1 MYKREYKRC
10 AEFEPVQCPPDKN
23 MNAFQPSL
31 VTQFYHE
38 ESVSVETGE
47 PILELHDPVYLL
59 FNQERLSK
67 LGSGAVDIWLRQ
79 MADSKLNPLAELR
92 KECSDD
98 DLLTMVKSRHLQSP
112 SEILAWSRL
121 MTAKMDE
128 FKSEVAKL
136 VAQKQ
141 VSEKPV
147 ENVTPN
153 VEPKTE

>member
-10 AEFEPVQCPPDKN
+10 AEFVPVQCAPDKN
-23 MNAFQPSL
+23 MNSFQPSL

-38 ESVSVETGE
+38 ESVSSETGE
-47 PILELHDPVYLL
+47 PILEIHDPIYLL
-59 FNQERLSK
+59 FNQERLSQ
-67 LGSGAVDIWLRQ
+67 LGSGAVDLWIRQ
-79 MADSKLNPLAELR
+79 MVNSRPNPLAELR

-121 MTAKMDE
+121 MTSKMDE

-136 VAQKQ
+136 VASKQ
-141 VSEKPV
+141 VPGKPD
-147 ENVTPN
+147 ENVN
-153 VEPKTE
+153 QDVEPKNE